1 MDIPMDISMTL
12 QLSIQ
17 VSSME
22 EFFWLTMR
30 TRVMEAA
37 MMNIVREKM
46 PPRASFLHVVICTF
60 QRRVM
65 GIMNTEIC

>member
-46 PPRASFLHVVICTF
+46 TPRASFLRVVICTF